1 MHLIQTNKNASLNVC
16 MFISNMYFQ
25 FFQTRELNALK
36 TVNLWYATCPIY
48 IFNSRVF
55 VNWSHRQLHVLLL
68 PDGWD
73 RIPCITLHLSSLSVT
88 LFAYQLK

>member
-1 MHLIQTNKNASLNVC
+1 MPHSVCECLSLKYISSFSKHENWMVWKLHLWDAICT
-16 MFISNMYFQ
+16 
-25 FFQTRELNALK
+25 
-36 TVNLWYATCPIY
+36 IY
-48 IFNSRVF
+48 IFKSWVF

-73 RIPCITLHLSSLSVT
+73 RIPCITLHLSSLSAT